1 MWINVNKNMRIT
13 VRPLLFDD
21 YGVLQKTYYFHQV
34 WWRSEEKIN
43 MSIFCCFPRSTMI
56 RSKTLMPFTT
66 MSATLT
72 ITFLCSEM
80 SKNCFPTP
88 ELFPKRQTI
97 HWLVWGHTCLS
108 HTAGEFASSPS
119 FSTRKYLKYLN
130 ITVRLLYKIQWKPQ
144 PFTICKGLL
153 CYYSANILRISNN
166 PVFSTSSTEEINI
179 STNVTMWGHFEFCR
193 LE

>member
-1 MWINVNKNMRIT
+1 MWINVNKNMKIT
-13 VRPLLFDD
+13 VRPLLFND
-21 YGVLQKTYYFHQV
+21 YGVLEKTYYFHQG

-72 ITFLCSEM
+72 ITLLCSEM

-108 HTAGEFASSPS
+108 HRFASSPS

-153 CYYSANILRISNN
+153 C
-166 PVFSTSSTEEINI
+166 
-179 STNVTMWGHFEFCR
+179 
-193 LE
+193 